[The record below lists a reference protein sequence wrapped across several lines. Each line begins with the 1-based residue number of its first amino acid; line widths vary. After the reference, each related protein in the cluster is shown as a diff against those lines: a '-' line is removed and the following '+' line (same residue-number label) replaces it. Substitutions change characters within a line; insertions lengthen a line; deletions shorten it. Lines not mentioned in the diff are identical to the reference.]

1 MTESSAFQMK
11 DCQGASPRAMEVY
24 FAKFNQVKRLGEL
37 IIMNFRNR
45 VYKST
50 VEAGKRAVFIVAAA
64 LALTLQAKSQQ
75 SLIDDST
82 EASGS
87 VGHAAIAASG
97 QAQPIDQDPTV
108 VKKPI
113 EQTAETLPTDPSTSA
128 LDGGPPALPQSSPE
142 NPDPQPSAPAPS
154 GQSPSDHTLTGNFFH
169 RLVQFYSQDWA
180 GTNPAGPSVTKR
192 GLPVFSGLEK

>member
-1 MTESSAFQMK
+1 
-11 DCQGASPRAMEVY
+11 MEVY